1 MKSELTLSDFFD
13 TAISSVLENI
23 HTTIPGRVK
32 SYAGHKTRLAI
43 VQPSIRL
50 PMLAGPSLDVPAIH
64 GVPMV
69 FPSTGSGSLLFPVK
83 PGDGVLIVFSEV
95 GFGKFMASAT
105 GDVVDADSVHRH
117 ALTDAI
123 AIPGMFSP
131 KALPRLPKADLSK
144 TVLSSIDGALLEM
157 GAKIHLKND
166 VSDLHKE
173 LDKIWDALIALRTD
187 LATQFGQ
194 IAAGVTGDAT
204 FLVGTVAAAT
214 AAGLAQ
220 TAALPQL
227 TVDKTALGG
236 LLK

>member
-1 MKSELTLSDFFD
+1 VKSELTLSDFFD

-32 SYAGHKTRLAI
+32 SYAGHKTRLAV

-83 PGDGVLIVFSEV
+83 AGDGVLIVFSEV

-105 GDVVDADSVHRH
+105 GDVVDADSVHQH

-131 KALPRLPKADLSK
+131 KALPKLPKADLSK

-173 LDKIWDALIALRTD
+173 MKKIWDAIDTLRGD
-187 LATQFGQ
+187 LAQQFLQ
-194 IAAGVTGDAT
+194 ASTCMAGDAGFMFT
-204 FLVGTVAAAT
+204 TVPSLAAS
-214 AAGLAQ
+214 AAAQ
-220 TAALPQL
+220 TAARAALA
-227 TVDKTALGG
+227 VSKAELGG